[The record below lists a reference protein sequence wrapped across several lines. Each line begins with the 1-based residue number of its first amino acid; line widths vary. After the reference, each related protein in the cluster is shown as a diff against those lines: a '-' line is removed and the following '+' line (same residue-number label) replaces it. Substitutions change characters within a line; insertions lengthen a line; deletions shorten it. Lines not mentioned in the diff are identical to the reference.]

1 MKMKSDEEKLKI
13 IDNVTSDEVSL
24 WHKESDKRLIEQL
37 KIKIESFSELKKNWG
52 SYNEDEITMQS
63 IMTAIKYIDTIP
75 NVFNPIINVH
85 PMRDGGVQINIGEFV
100 EVEIM
105 DNNIKE
111 IFYDKN
117 LNIQKTNTYILL

>member
-1 MKMKSDEEKLKI
+1 MKSDEEKLKI

-75 NVFNPIINVH
+75 NVFNQIINVH

>member
-1 MKMKSDEEKLKI
+1 MKSDEQKLKI
-13 IDNVTSDEVSL
+13 IDSVTSDEVSL
-24 WHKESDKRLIEQL
+24 WHSESDKRLIEEL

-75 NVFNPIINVH
+75 NVLNQVIDVY
-85 PMRDGGVQINIGEFV
+85 PMRDGGVQIDIGLLI

-105 DNNIKE
+105 DNNIRE
-111 IFYDKN
+111 IFYDHFY
-117 LNIQKTNTYILL
+117 NIQKTNTYILL